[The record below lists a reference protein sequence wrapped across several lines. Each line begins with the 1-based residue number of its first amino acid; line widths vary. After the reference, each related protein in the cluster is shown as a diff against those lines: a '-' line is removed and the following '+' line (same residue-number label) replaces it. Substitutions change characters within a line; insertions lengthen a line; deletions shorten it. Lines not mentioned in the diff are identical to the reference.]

1 MRKLL
6 ISTLCTA
13 TLFVAACSDT
23 GKIPGVYRPDIQQ
36 GNVVTQEMVDKLR
49 PDMTK
54 AQVRYIMGTPLLVD
68 TFHQDRWDYLY
79 SLEAEGNDRT
89 QERLSIFFEDDRLAR
104 IEGDYRPSPH
114 GDSLSRGQES
124 VYTVPDYDEQ
134 NQGFFSR
141 TMENIGFGDK
151 EESAAAETAPDTE
164 SQIDTEPAD
173 QDQEPAPEPA
183 AAEEES
189 DEPGFFGRM
198 WNKIGFGDDEEDA
211 ASAAAASAPAAAAA
225 PEPDP
230 SEATTAPLRDSSLEE
245 GADESQP
252 AEAAPADEAPSS
264 DTGTEYESGPE
275 TSEGAPV
282 DELSEGTE
290 TAPAEKEEKGF
301 FGRMWDKVG
310 FGSDEE

>member
-36 GNVVTQEMVDKLR
+36 GNVVTQEMVNKLR

-54 AQVRYIMGTPLLVD
+54 AQVRYIMGTPLLID

-79 SLEAEGNDRT
+79 SLEADGDDRT
-89 QERLSIFFEDDRLAR
+89 QERISIFFEDDRLVR
-104 IEGDYRPSPH
+104 IEGDYRPSPN
-114 GDSLSRGQES
+114 SNPMANGQES

-141 TMENIGFGDK
+141 TMDTIGFGSDGD
-151 EESAAAETAPDTE
+151 ETTATEAASETEPQLDDEPTAQAPT
-164 SQIDTEPAD
+164 TEPAA
-173 QDQEPAPEPA
+173 E
-183 AAEEES
+183 EEES

-198 WNKIGFGDDEEDA
+198 WNKVGFGDDEEE
-211 ASAAAASAPAAAAA
+211 AAAAATASAPAAAAVE
-225 PEPDP
+225 PEPAG
-230 SEATTAPLRDSSLEE
+230 ATTAPLRDAALEE
-245 GADESQP
+245 NVTEPRAVEESP
-252 AEAAPADEAPSS
+252 TSETDAAYKSA
-264 DTGTEYESGPE
+264 PE

-290 TAPAEKEEKGF
+290 ASPTEKEQKGF

>member
-13 TLFVAACSDT
+13 TLFMAACSDT

-79 SLEAEGNDRT
+79 TLEAEGNDRT
-89 QERLSIFFEDDRLAR
+89 QERISIFFEDDRLAR

-114 GDSLSRGQES
+114 GDSMAKGQES

-134 NQGFFSR
+134 NQGFFGR
-141 TMENIGFGDK
+141 TMDKIGFGDD
-151 EESAAAETAPDTE
+151 EEPAAAETAAEAEPQNDAEPTAPE
-164 SQIDTEPAD
+164 QTTEPA
-173 QDQEPAPEPA
+173 
-183 AAEEES
+183 AEEDES

-198 WNKIGFGDDEEDA
+198 WNKIGFGDDEDA
-211 ASAAAASAPAAAAA
+211 AAAAAASAPAAAAA
-225 PEPDP
+225 APEPEP
-230 SEATTAPLRDSSLEE
+230 AGATTAPLRDPAVEE
-245 GADESQP
+245 GSPEPQP
-252 AEAAPADEAPSS
+252 AEAAPADQPPSP
-264 DTGTEYESGPE
+264 DTASEYEPAPE

-282 DELSEGTE
+282 DEFSEDTDA
-290 TAPAEKEEKGF
+290 APEEKEEKGF
-301 FGRMWDKVG
+301 FGRMWNKIG